1 MILDKK
7 TKELVDKFVQGV
19 ELKENELVD
28 FNNKVEEIIKLSEQR
43 TDEKI
48 IELDS
53 LLDAG
58 EISEEEYKEKFDN
71 IKKEILRITEGD
83 LEKLVSSLS

>member
-1 MILDKK
+1 MILDKE

-28 FNNKVEEIIKLSEQR
+28 FNNKVDEIIKLSEQR

-58 EISEEEYKEKFDN
+58 EISEEEYKQKFDYT
-71 IKKEILRITEGD
+71 KQEILRMAKEE
-83 LEKLVSSLS
+83 LEKLINSLS

>member
-58 EISEEEYKEKFDN
+58 EISETEYKEKFDN
-71 IKKEILRITEGD
+71 IKKEILRITEED
-83 LEKLVSSLS
+83 LVKLVSSLS